1 MNPIAVEL
9 NNILKG
15 STAERLLSDFGT
27 RYFFPKGI
35 VSQSGEAKKKAH
47 KFNATVGMAT
57 DGKKPLFLDSIQK
70 LVPGLTEEEI
80 FPYAPGG
87 GLGGLRDVW
96 RTEMD
101 KKNPS
106 LRGKSTSYPMV
117 TSGLTHG
124 IMITADLFVDPD
136 DEVVVPD
143 MFWGNYRLIFE
154 ERNRAKLKTF
164 PFFTQEGGLNIGELE
179 NTLRATKG
187 KKKIFILNFP
197 NNPTGYSPTA
207 EEADAVVKMVRT
219 LAEEGNDLLCIIDDA
234 YFGLFY
240 EEETYKESLFGQLAD
255 LHERVLAVKTDGAT
269 KEELAWGFRVGFLT
283 YAAKEMTEEQYGALE
298 KKSMGAIRSSISNA
312 NKMAQSLLLKAM
324 KDPSYLAQKERTFET
339 LKKRYEKVREVIASK
354 EGKTTSLTPLPFNSG
369 YFMTFLFDGD
379 AEKLRLH
386 LLDEYGIGTI
396 SIQNTY
402 LRIAFSSVALENIEE
417 LYEAVYKAAEEVK

>member
-9 NNILKG
+9 NTILKG

-35 VSQSGEAKKKAH
+35 VSQSAEAKKKAH

-87 GLGGLRDVW
+87 GLPGLRDVW

-124 IMITADLFVDPD
+124 IMVTADLFVDPK

-154 ERNRAKLKTF
+154 ERKSAELKTF
-164 PFFTQEGGLNIGELE
+164 PFFTKEGGLNIDELE
-179 NTLRATKG
+179 KALRRTKG
-187 KKKIFILNFP
+187 NKKIFILNFP

-207 EEADAVVKMVRT
+207 KEAEDVVKMVHT

-283 YAAKEMTEEQYGALE
+283 YAAKGMTEEQYGALE

-339 LKKRYEKVREVIASK
+339 LKRRYEKVREVIAAK
-354 EGKTTSLTPLPFNSG
+354 EGTTTPLTPLPFNSG
-369 YFMTFLFDGD
+369 YFMTFLYDGD

-417 LYEAVYKAAEEVK
+417 LYETVYKAAQEVK